1 MRHALALAARG
12 RGAVE
17 PNPLVGAVVLDATGT
32 VVGVG
37 WHRHFGGPHAEVYA
51 LADAGERARGGT
63 LVVTLEPCCHHGKT
77 PPCTDAVLAAGVTR
91 VVAAMADP
99 FPRVAGGGLA
109 RLREAGVV
117 ADVGVCE
124 AEARRQNAAYL
135 KLLATGRPW
144 VHLKWAASL
153 DGKTATRT
161 GDSQWISGPE
171 SRRRVHEL
179 RGVVDAVVVGRGT
192 VEADDPLLT
201 ARPPG
206 PRAATRVV
214 LTASGRLPERCKLR
228 DTAREVPVL
237 VFTAA
242 GNEGRLAG
250 WAADGAEVLALP
262 AGDGA
267 LSVDDVLVE
276 LGRRRMTHVLVEGGA
291 AVHGAFLDAGAADE
305 LHVFVAPVLIGG
317 AAAPGSAGG
326 RGVAKLAEALRL
338 GELTAEACGTDV
350 YLHAVRALPAPR

>member
-17 PNPLVGAVVLDATGT
+17 PNPMVGAVVLDAAGA
-32 VVGVG
+32 VVGEG
-37 WHRHFGGPHAEVYA
+37 WHQRLGGPHAEVYA
-51 LADAGERARGGT
+51 LAAARERARGGT
-63 LVVTLEPCCHHGKT
+63 LVVTLEPCCHHGYT
-77 PPCTDAVLAAGVTR
+77 PPCTNAVIATGVAS
-91 VVAAMADP
+91 VVAAMTDP
-99 FPRVAGGGLA
+99 FPRVAGGGVA

-117 ADVGVCE
+117 VEVGVCE
-124 AEARRQNAAYL
+124 AEARRLNAAYL

-179 RGVVDAVVVGRGT
+179 RGAVDAVVVGRGT

-206 PRAATRVV
+206 PRTATRVV
-214 LTASGRLPERCKLR
+214 LTASGRLPERCRLR
-228 DTAREVPVL
+228 ETAREVPVL

-242 GNEGRLAG
+242 GNEPRLAG
-250 WAADGAEVLALP
+250 WAADGAEVLPLP
-262 AGDGA
+262 AGDGG

-291 AVHGAFLDAGAADE
+291 AVHGAFLDAGAVDE

-317 AAAPGSAGG
+317 AAAPGATGG
-326 RGVAKLAEALRL
+326 RGAEKLAQALRL
-338 GELTAEACGTDV
+338 GGMTAEACGADV
-350 YLHAVRALPAPR
+350 YLHGPASRPP